1 MLIIKSLLFS
11 GLGYSETLIKSHGIS
26 SFGNLKY
33 SKDFSHLEYVNPN
46 APKSGEIS
54 TWAFGTF
61 DSLNRY
67 IVKGNAAG
75 SGNIFIE
82 TLKILEIIF
91 PIKLLIIYPLILKVL
106 KIVY

>member
-1 MLIIKSLLFS
+1 MKKISFNNFFKFFLLIGFLFFS
-11 GLGYSETLIKSHGIS
+11 SFGFSETLIKSHGIS

-33 SKDFSHLEYVNPN
+33 SNNFTHLDYVNPK
-46 APKSGEIS
+46 APKDGEIS

-82 TLKILEIIF
+82 R
-91 PIKLLIIYPLILKVL
+91 
-106 KIVY
+106 